1 MKDEI
6 KINQG
11 KIFYFPKLNKKNY
24 YILIFVICSLFRRLF
39 PFLIESSDFGKV
51 DEENFNKVYMLLKNN
66 NFYFIDDIILNYL
79 ELFEIEEE
87 YVQLAITDIKSV
99 LGDNFVE
106 QIGKNMT
113 FINKI
118 IELAISY
125 SNKHI

>member
-1 MKDEI
+1 
-6 KINQG
+6 
-11 KIFYFPKLNKKNY
+11 
-24 YILIFVICSLFRRLF
+24 
-39 PFLIESSDFGKV
+39 
-51 DEENFNKVYMLLKNN
+51 MLLKNN

-79 ELFEIEEE
+79 ELFEIEEK

-113 FINKI
+113 LIDKI

-125 SNKHI
+125 SEA